1 MTRRELERRERR
13 IIIVEAFI
21 SGAAFVAAF
30 GVIVLW
36 LLVM

>member
-13 IIIVEAFI
+13 IIMAEAFI

-36 LLVM
+36 LLMM

>member
-13 IIIVEAFI
+13 IVMVEAFI

-36 LLVM
+36 LLAM